1 MKILDVE
8 HGAGTVGSISTPVVA
23 RAPLDDKEQLRES
36 LIPKKPRAEE
46 EARNINVTSAY
57 LHVLGD
63 LLMSVGVITAAIIIN
78 FKPEWTL
85 ADPLC
90 TYLFSVIICCTSIPV
105 FKDCMKV
112 IMEGTPDDIN
122 LEQLEIDLSNVAGV
136 EEVHD
141 LHVWSI
147 SSGKLSLSCH
157 IVSQQPLKSLNAA
170 TDLCRRQYKIYHTT
184 IQVEGMNDNPH
195 TFKCEN
201 DLH

>member
-1 MKILDVE
+1 M
-8 HGAGTVGSISTPVVA
+8 
-23 RAPLDDKEQLRES
+23 
-36 LIPKKPRAEE
+36 
-46 EARNINVTSAY
+46 TSAY

-63 LLMSVGVITAAIIIN
+63 LLMSVGVITAAVIMN
-78 FKPEWTL
+78 FKPTWTL

-112 IMEGTPDDIN
+112 IMEGTPDDIDMEE
-122 LEQLEIDLSNVAGV
+122 LETDLASLPGV

-157 IVSQQPLKSLNAA
+157 LISTQPLKSLNAA
-170 TDLCRRQYKIYHTT
+170 TDICRRKYKIYHTT
-184 IQVEGMNDNPH
+184 IQTEGHNENPH
-195 TFKCEN
+195 FFKCEN